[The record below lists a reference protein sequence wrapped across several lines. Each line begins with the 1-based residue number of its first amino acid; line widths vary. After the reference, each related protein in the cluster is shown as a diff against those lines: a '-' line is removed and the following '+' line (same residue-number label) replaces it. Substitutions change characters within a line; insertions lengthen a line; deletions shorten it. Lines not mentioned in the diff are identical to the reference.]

1 MKKILFFGIL
11 ACILAFNACKKSSD
25 DQGGDTEEPVK
36 IDTVYLNDRVA
47 LASKVKVA
55 FGISTPGMIPAATT
69 ASGTPVLVENK
80 NIVDAISGRY
90 IVIKPNF
97 SYYESTIKGYYVSI
111 VGSSV
116 HFEVDY
122 SNGRGFY
129 RQAPQV
135 QNSLFREG
143 DYVDS
148 SIIVK
153 LPKYIVGDTLS
164 LSYAA
169 YDSLGHISNKVLAHV
184 RIHSQNGIADYQD
197 FVGSWKVNRKTDANG
212 VWQNYYVPDT
222 SRTHFACENGKV
234 QYCLNNQQSCFEGI
248 AAITAVTKYD
258 LMFTD
263 QNEYSELFSA
273 TLSRVVMDNST
284 CDKLNYGTQTVSKLE
299 KGGWSFNPETKIMT
313 IVVDNNGIEYD
324 NFYSYQVKILEMTPQ
339 LVTLVRLDNTSYTVE
354 LVKK

>member
-11 ACILAFNACKKSSD
+11 ACSLAFYACKKDNTD
-25 DQGGDTEEPVK
+25 DGGGDTEPPAK
-36 IDTVYLNDRVA
+36 IDTVYLSDRA
-47 LASKVKVA
+47 LLGSKVKVA
-55 FGISTPGMIPAATT
+55 FGITRQGGIPAATT
-69 ASGTPVLVENK
+69 ESGTPVLVENK

-90 IVIKPNF
+90 IVIKPSF

-111 VGSSV
+111 VGSGG
-116 HFEVDY
+116 HFEVNY
-122 SNGRGFY
+122 AANRGFA
-129 RQAPQV
+129 RQASQQP
-135 QNSLFREG
+135 SLFREG

-164 LSYAA
+164 LTYAA
-169 YDSLGHISNKVLAHV
+169 YDSLGHISKHVFAHV
-184 RIHSQNGIADYQD
+184 RVHSQNGIADFQD

-212 VWQNYYVPDT
+212 AWQNYYIPDT
-222 SRTHFACENGKV
+222 SRTSFTCANGKV
-234 QYCLNNQQSCFEGI
+234 QYCLNGQNCFEGI
-248 AAITAVTKYD
+248 AAITGVTKYD

-263 QNEYSELFSA
+263 MNEYSELFSA
-273 TLSRVVMDNST
+273 TATRVILETST
-284 CDKLNYGTQTVSKLE
+284 CDKLAYGTQTLSKLE

-313 IVVDNNGIEYD
+313 IVVDNNGIEYP

-339 LVTLVRLDNTSYTVE
+339 QVTLVRLDNTSYTVE

>member
-1 MKKILFFGIL
+1 MKKVLFFGML
-11 ACILAFNACKKSSD
+11 ACSLAFYACKKD
-25 DQGGDTEEPVK
+25 AKEDTGGDEPPAK
-36 IDTVYLNDRVA
+36 IDSVYLSDRA
-47 LASKVKVA
+47 LLSTKVKVA
-55 FGISTPGMIPAATT
+55 FGISTPGAIPAATT

-90 IVIKPNF
+90 IVIKPTF
-97 SYYESTIKGYYVSI
+97 SYYESAIKGYHVSI
-111 VGSSV
+111 VGSSL

-122 SNGRGFY
+122 SASRGFY
-129 RQAPQV
+129 RQAPQPEG
-135 QNSLFREG
+135 SLFRMG

-169 YDSLGHISNKVLAHV
+169 YDSLGHISNHVLAHV

-197 FVGSWKVNRKTDANG
+197 FVGFWKVNRKTDENG
-212 VWQNYYVPDT
+212 VWQNYYIPDT
-222 SRTHFACENGKV
+222 SYTNFTCASGKV
-234 QYCLNNQQSCFEGI
+234 QYCLNNQQSCFPGI

-263 QNEYSELFSA
+263 MNEYSELFSA

-284 CDKLNYGTQTVSKLE
+284 CDKLVYGTQTVSKLE
-299 KGGWSFNPETKIMT
+299 KGGWSFNAATKIMT
-313 IVVDNNGIEYD
+313 IVVDNNGIESD
-324 NFYSYQVKILEMTPQ
+324 NFYSYQVKVLEMTPE